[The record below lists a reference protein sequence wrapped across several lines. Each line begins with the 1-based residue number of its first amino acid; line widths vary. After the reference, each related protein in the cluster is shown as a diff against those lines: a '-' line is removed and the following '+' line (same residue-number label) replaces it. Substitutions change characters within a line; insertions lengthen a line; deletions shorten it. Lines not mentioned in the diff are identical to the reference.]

1 MNITVKYRGNL
12 LEYTQV
18 PFETLHVSSV
28 KEVLQHIKNTYGKAA
43 EKEARRML
51 ISVNG
56 KSILLMNNHKTA
68 LQNGDTVSFVPICGG
83 G

>member
-1 MNITVKYRGNL
+1 MNITVKYRGSL
-12 LEYTQV
+12 AEYTQV
-18 PFETLHVSSV
+18 SSEILSVSSV
-28 KEVLQHIKNTYGKAA
+28 KEVLQHIKSTYGKPA

-56 KSILLMNNHKTA
+56 KSILLLHNHKTL
-68 LQNGDTVSFVPICGG
+68 LQNGDIVSFIPICGG

>member
-1 MNITVKYRGNL
+1 MNVTVKYRGTL
-12 LEYTQV
+12 LEYT
-18 PFETLHVSSV
+18 TVSSEILNVLSV
-28 KEVLQHIKNTYGKAA
+28 KEVLQHIKTTYGKSA

-56 KSILLMNNHKTA
+56 KSILLLNNHKTA
-68 LQNGDTVSFVPICGG
+68 LQNGDTVSFIPICGG